1 MKAIIGTWPLSGD
14 FGNVVLADVHRVLA
28 AARDAGFQEFD
39 TAPNYG
45 RGFMEFA
52 LGKMFGGDSEVR
64 INSKCGNIPFEGKTF
79 DVADIRRSVEDSL
92 VRLRR
97 DSIHVLFLH
106 NPRAEVS
113 DYSPILH
120 LMDEL
125 KGEGKIM
132 SSGMSVARNFPY
144 SDVVDLNDFDVI
156 QDDHSLLYTSKFIG
170 KLASSTR
177 FMARSPLASG
187 LLGGRITA
195 ETTFDS
201 EDHRSGWLKGE
212 RLEFICSILDEI
224 KARWEVPLPILA
236 RAFLL
241 QNHDVHQVIFGV
253 SRVSHVTD
261 LADQLDSEN
270 IADETL
276 RAIADF
282 YGSRME
288 GNDKLAY

>member
-1 MKAIIGTWPLSGD
+1 MKAIVGTWPLGGD
-14 FGNVVLADVHRVLA
+14 FGNVALADVHRVLA

-64 INSKCGNIPFEGKTF
+64 INTKCGNIPFEGKSF

-113 DYSPILH
+113 DYSPILK

-132 SSGMSVARNFPY
+132 LSGMSVARNFPY
-144 SDVVDLNDFDVI
+144 SDVVDLDEFDVV
-156 QDDHSLLYTSKFIG
+156 QDDHNLLYTSQFIG

-195 ETTFDS
+195 ETTFDE

-212 RLEFICSILDEI
+212 RLEFLCSILGEI
-224 KARWEVPLPILA
+224 TARWEVPLPILA

-241 QNHDVHQVIFGV
+241 QNPEVYQVIFGV

-261 LADQLDSEN
+261 LAGHLASEN
-270 IADETL
+270 ISDETL
-276 RAIADF
+276 RAIAEF
-282 YGSRME
+282 YGSRVA
-288 GNDKLAY
+288 GNEKLAY